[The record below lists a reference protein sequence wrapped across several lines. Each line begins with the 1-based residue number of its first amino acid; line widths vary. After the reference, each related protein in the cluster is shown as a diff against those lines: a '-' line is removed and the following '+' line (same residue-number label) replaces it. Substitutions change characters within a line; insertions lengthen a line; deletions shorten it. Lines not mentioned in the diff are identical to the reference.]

1 MKAALAAV
9 LLVTAVVVSAQEG
22 RGQSVDPSSE
32 GRTIVAEILSP
43 TAVVSASGG
52 DAMWTARRRAA
63 AGDAVSDSSARWG
76 GTDRLTRRC
85 ISTRLILFE
94 SPKHLRASA

>member
-32 GRTIVAEILSP
+32 GRTIVAEILSQRP
-43 TAVVSASGG
+43 LLIASGG
-52 DAMWTARRRAA
+52 APWTARRRAA

-76 GTDRLTRRC
+76 GTDRL
-85 ISTRLILFE
+85 STSLHFD
-94 SPKHLRASA
+94 SAHPV